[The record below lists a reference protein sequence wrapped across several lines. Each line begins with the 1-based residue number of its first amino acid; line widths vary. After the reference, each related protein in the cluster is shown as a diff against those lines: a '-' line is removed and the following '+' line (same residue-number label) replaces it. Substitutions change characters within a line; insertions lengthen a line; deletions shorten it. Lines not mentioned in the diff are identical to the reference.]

1 MRFSTGL
8 EGIAAELPPV
18 LWQILATHKTE
29 YSLYGAMMLARSLI
43 PQAQFST
50 EPVHGYDQQL
60 TEPMFLLLPKP
71 LSIPVQV
78 QY

>member
-1 MRFSTGL
+1 
-8 EGIAAELPPV
+8 
-18 LWQILATHKTE
+18 
-29 YSLYGAMMLARSLI
+29 MMLARSLI
-43 PQAQFST
+43 PPAQFST
-50 EPVHGYDQQL
+50 EAVHGYDQQL